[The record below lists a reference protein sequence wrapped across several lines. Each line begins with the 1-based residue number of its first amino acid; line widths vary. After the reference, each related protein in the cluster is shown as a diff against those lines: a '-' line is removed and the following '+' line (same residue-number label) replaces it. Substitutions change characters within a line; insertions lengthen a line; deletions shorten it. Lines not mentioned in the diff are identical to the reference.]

1 MLVMPNNYQ
10 FFSIAALQNAA
21 LCLKLSVQL
30 HHSFNQSHNRILKLV
45 LLHHSHTTASTSH
58 SHTETGA
65 AAPQPPHCF
74 NQSQS
79 ILKLVLL
86 HHSVADSAC
95 FTYPGIPLFW
105 MSLLHC
111 FLLQNCFAATAI
123 FMTVHCYRLHGM
135 QNLMVQVL
143 EAGYVCTQAFDQAVN
158 TGQHASSC
166 SA

>member
-1 MLVMPNNYQ
+1 M
-10 FFSIAALQNAA
+10 
-21 LCLKLSVQL
+21 QL

-45 LLHHSHTTASTSH
+45 LLHHSHTTASTSHSHTEAGATAPQPHHSFNQSQSYRNWCSCTTATPQLQPVTVIPKLVQLHHSHTTASTSH

-86 HHSVADSAC
+86 HHSVGDSAC

-111 FLLQNCFAATAI
+111 FLL
-123 FMTVHCYRLHGM
+123 
-135 QNLMVQVL
+135 
-143 EAGYVCTQAFDQAVN
+143 
-158 TGQHASSC
+158 
-166 SA
+166 